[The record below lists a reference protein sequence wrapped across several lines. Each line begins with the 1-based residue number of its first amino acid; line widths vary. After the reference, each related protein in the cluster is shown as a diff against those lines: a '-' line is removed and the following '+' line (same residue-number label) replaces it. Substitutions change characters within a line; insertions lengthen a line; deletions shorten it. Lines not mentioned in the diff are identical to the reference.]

1 MLFYHQTTLTTIGC
15 APGLGWPPVTKSNLN
30 LCLACRDVQPN
41 AAGGLSRA
49 MRDLAQALAR
59 EGNEVHLLTNRS
71 AAALPDLEGVSV
83 IPLFVPP
90 GSGRFSHAALDT
102 APQNLMHAAA
112 VYREVS
118 RIHEQTRGV
127 DAVLAPLW
135 RSEGAVCMLDG
146 RFPTIVSCMTS
157 IRTITEVDSSSRLIG
172 DIEERLSL
180 ERAALRR
187 CRYLHGLTEAAL
199 AKTVNDYSLDPDLSA
214 VIGRGVRDRRG
225 DTRHEVARNGPLRIL
240 FVGRIEPRKGVGTL
254 LAAARELIDQHRDVT
269 FTLAG
274 PNVDPGYHQS
284 IADEASRHPRLHDAV
299 RFAGEVSDSELA
311 RLYEDSDIV
320 CVPSRYESHGIVLL
334 EAMMFG
340 KPIVTCDAGGIDEVV
355 ENAHDALLVPPDD
368 PSALSDGL
376 RRLVS
381 DPGLRSRLGAA
392 GRNAFERRFDAQEV
406 ARRMQSFVEEVRS
419 LHSGLAPAPG
429 EVSDRLE
436 RLLSEVL
443 SLDSRSA
450 SSACEE
456 LLDPVPTDALR
467 GVRATALRAP
477 APKPAASHD
486 PAVAGP
492 ARLTAVVVTRDRP
505 ELVSHALDSLERCRL
520 PLEIVVIDDNSSP
533 AAARRVAQDCSQR
546 PQVKLRRS
554 DHSLG
559 CAGGRLL
566 GIAMAQ
572 TDLVLVLDDDAELM
586 PGALEHLSAEL
597 DRHPA
602 VGAVTATVVDS
613 DGIVLHSG
621 GVIHRTEKLAVL
633 EPYGVGRTL
642 DSSSLPESGPTDW
655 VPGTAVLIRRA
666 LLSEFEIDEAMSNY
680 FEDAEWCYRISMER
694 PGVFR
699 RSREAVAVHH
709 FEPRP
714 YGGESFRAR
723 SGTVG
728 LVAACARFYE
738 RHGVLLGPALF
749 QVVPELQRDD
759 GVCDL
764 AAARLL
770 MELVSAKGPEWM
782 LAAWMNGDL
791 AALLDRH
798 PEIAPLQAELAWLRQ
813 VVLSQEETL
822 RFLHTR
828 NETLDRI
835 EQGGWWRLRAHIVPV
850 LRLVTWL
857 RGPREAHKA

>member
-1 MLFYHQTTLTTIGC
+1 MPEG
-15 APGLGWPPVTKSNLN
+15 NLN
-30 LCLACRDVQPN
+30 LCLACRDIQPN

-59 EGNEVHLLTNRS
+59 EGDAVHLLTNRS
-71 AAALPDLEGVSV
+71 EAALPDLDGVSV
-83 IPLFVPP
+83 IPLFAPP
-90 GSGRFSHAALDT
+90 GSGRFSHAALDS

-112 VYREVS
+112 VYREVR
-118 RIHEQTRGV
+118 RIHEQTRPV

-135 RSEGAVCMLDG
+135 RSEGAVCTLDG

-157 IRTITEVDSSSRLIG
+157 IQTMTEVDSSSRLLP
-172 DIEERLSL
+172 DIQERLSL

-199 AKTVNDYSLDPDLSA
+199 AKTVNDYRLDPDLTA
-214 VIGRGVRDRRG
+214 VIGRGVSDRRAH
-225 DTRHEVARNGPLRIL
+225 TRDEVARNGPLRIL
-240 FVGRIEPRKGVGTL
+240 FVGRIEPRKGVDTL
-254 LAAARELIDQHRDVT
+254 LAAARELIDRHRDVT

-274 PNVDPGYHQS
+274 PNADPSYGQS
-284 IADEASRHPRLHDAV
+284 VADEASRHPRLHDVV

-311 RLYEDSDIV
+311 RLYDESDIV

-355 ENAHDALLVPPDD
+355 QDGHDGLLVPPDD
-368 PSALSDGL
+368 PFALSDGL

-392 GRNAFERRFDAQEV
+392 ARDAYERRFDAQEA
-406 ARRMQSFVEEVRS
+406 ARRMQSFVEEARS
-419 LHSGLAPAPG
+419 RHSGLAPAAKG
-429 EVSDRLE
+429 VSERLE
-436 RLLSEVL
+436 LLLSEVL

-450 SSACEE
+450 SRVSEE
-456 LLDPVPTDALR
+456 LLDPVPTDAHR
-467 GVRATALRAP
+467 RVRAMALRSP
-477 APKPAASHD
+477 APTAAAITD
-486 PAVAGP
+486 PAVAGA

-505 ELVSHALDSLERCRL
+505 ELLSHALDSLERCRL
-520 PLEIVVIDDNSSP
+520 PLEIVVIDNSSAP
-533 AAARRVAQDCSQR
+533 AVARHVAQDCSRR

-554 DHSLG
+554 DHNLG

-566 GIAMAQ
+566 GVQLAQ
-572 TDLVLVLDDDAELM
+572 TDRVLFLDDDAELM
-586 PGALEHLSAEL
+586 PGALEHLTAEL
-597 DRHPA
+597 DRYPS

-613 DGIVLHSG
+613 DGFVLHSG
-621 GVIHRTEKLAVL
+621 GVIHRSEELAVI
-633 EPYGVGRTL
+633 EPCGAGLTL
-642 DSSSLPESGPTDW
+642 DSGDLPESGPTDW
-655 VPGTAVLIRRA
+655 VPGTVVLVRRA
-666 LLSEFEIDEAMSNY
+666 LLSEFEIDEAMSAY

-699 RSREAVAVHH
+699 RSREALAVHN
-709 FEPRP
+709 FEPRQ
-714 YGGESFRAR
+714 YGGGSFRSR
-723 SGTVG
+723 SATVG

-759 GVCDL
+759 GVGDL

-782 LAAWMNGDL
+782 LAAWMKGDL
-791 AALLDRH
+791 GALLDRQ
-798 PEIAPLQAELAWLRQ
+798 PEIAPLQAEVARLRQ
-813 VVLSQEETL
+813 AVLSQDETL
-822 RFLHTR
+822 RFLHRR
-828 NETLDRI
+828 NETLHRI
-835 EQGGWWRLRAHIVPV
+835 EQGGWWRLRGRIFPV
-850 LRLVTWL
+850 LRLVTRL
-857 RGPREAHKA
+857 RGVHGRGEP